1 MNLGKLLLAAVVIGP
16 ATAFAQIQ
24 GGKEVQLL
32 APINA
37 PITADGR
44 QIGSMKLP
52 AGSSVTVISSD
63 GQNVMARRGEGT
75 PFPVPASAISPEALV
90 AALATPTPRPVVV
103 VQSTPAPT
111 PVATATPKPTPAAPV
126 FFDKLKPLLSSPYE
140 GVSPHF
146 TAIYYSAH
154 WCGPCR
160 AFTPKLVSWYKAFK
174 HYHPDFEIVFN
185 SCDKD
190 QAAMEEY
197 IKSTGMPWPVLAFE
211 KKNTRLLSAF
221 FPKGIPCLVFLDQQG
236 NLVTPNPENRYIP
249 PEEVLR
255 IIEHTVPSVP

>member
-1 MNLGKLLLAAVVIGP
+1 MHFGKLFLVAVVAG
-16 ATAFAQIQ
+16 ASMAFAESPE
-24 GGKEVQLL
+24 GKEVRLL
-32 APINA
+32 AQIDA

-52 AGSSVTVISSD
+52 PGSSVKVVSSD
-63 GQNVMARRGEGT
+63 GQNVLVSRGEGA
-75 PFPVPASAISPEALV
+75 PFPVPVSAISPEALA

-103 VQSTPAPT
+103 VQSTPEPSPAATPAPT
-111 PVATATPKPTPAAPV
+111 PTPAAPV
-126 FFDKLKPLLSSPYE
+126 FFDKLKPLLASPY
-140 GVSPHF
+140 GGGSPRY

-160 AFTPKLVSWYKAFK
+160 AFTPKLVTWYKAFRR
-174 HYHPDFEIVFN
+174 YHPDFEVVFN

-221 FPKGIPCLVFLDQQG
+221 FPKGIPCLVFLDAQG
-236 NLVTPNPENRYIP
+236 NLVTPNPGNKYIP

-255 IIEHTVPSVP
+255 TIERTVPSVP